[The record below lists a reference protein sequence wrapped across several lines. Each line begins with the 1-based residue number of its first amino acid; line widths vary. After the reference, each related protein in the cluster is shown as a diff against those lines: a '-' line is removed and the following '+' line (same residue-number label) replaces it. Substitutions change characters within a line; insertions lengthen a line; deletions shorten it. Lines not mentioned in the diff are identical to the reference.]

1 MQGIIIIID
10 IFLVKIIIKNQKIK
24 SKKMCEEKIKI
35 DIFKEIAQI
44 TKLHSN
50 ECLENAFVQISI
62 MSSLKIEITK
72 RVI

>member
-1 MQGIIIIID
+1 
-10 IFLVKIIIKNQKIK
+10 
-24 SKKMCEEKIKI
+24 MCEEKIKI